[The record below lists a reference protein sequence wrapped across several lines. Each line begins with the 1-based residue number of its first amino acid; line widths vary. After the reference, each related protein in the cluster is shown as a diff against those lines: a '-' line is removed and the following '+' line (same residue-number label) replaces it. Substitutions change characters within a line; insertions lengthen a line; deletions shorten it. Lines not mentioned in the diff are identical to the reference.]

1 MLLPTM
7 SRKLQKFDWYI
18 LWKFSGGEES
28 QSKWA
33 LWQED
38 SGTSSGT
45 SCSWTESFFITKE
58 MLINGSLY
66 KEACLDGLGY
76 TQFISWAVLQ
86 QRYAALVNGTKEEEQ
101 KFVDHCQLI
110 YDCANVYDSWDV
122 IVKNLTNNSITFS
135 NAKHSALTN
144 SWELSHGHGVLRKM
158 SVLGFAVEK
167 VKDLPLLR
175 SCGQIWMWIRLP
187 VICYASTDWV
197 RLMFFRQHSFA
208 NKCKGGVWQ

>member
-1 MLLPTM
+1 
-7 SRKLQKFDWYI
+7 
-18 LWKFSGGEES
+18 
-28 QSKWA
+28 
-33 LWQED
+33 
-38 SGTSSGT
+38 
-45 SCSWTESFFITKE
+45 

-144 SWELSHGHGVLRKM
+144 S
-158 SVLGFAVEK
+158 
-167 VKDLPLLR
+167 
-175 SCGQIWMWIRLP
+175 
-187 VICYASTDWV
+187 
-197 RLMFFRQHSFA
+197 
-208 NKCKGGVWQ
+208 